1 MKIINLILVIFLM
14 TGSMSFAQD
23 DAERECK
30 RMRFLAGE
38 DLKIKNYKSAVKHY
52 ILGEEICGGYD
63 AANYNRLIGSLR
75 NAINGIT
82 EPTEKMAYIDTVVAA
97 YSRSETA
104 GGYNQKDDLL
114 RAAFILQSSSPDR
127 ELANTL
133 FRRGIATQGSAT
145 AEGYVSYFYYNTYAR
160 FSAAKEEGKAA
171 LKQAMI
177 SDYFELSTLI
187 SKASMSVKTQETITE
202 YFNAVVRNCDD
213 VLPELKGY
221 MENLPSDPEVKKAT
235 VMNFIELLDK
245 KNCTDAPEYGQL
257 IDVYVEL
264 DPTSLDAQLMKAKF
278 FISKNKTSEAINTL
292 KTARG
297 IATDDAK
304 KQEISYMIASAQFKA
319 NSYKAA
325 YTTAIS
331 VTGEHK
337 GKALVIAGKS
347 VGSNANNCGAST
359 FERKCNNIY
368 AVELLERAKALGA
381 STGNSISSY
390 KSRYPTSDDLF
401 QNSNPQSVTL
411 TCYGVTV
418 NPSK

>member
-1 MKIINLILVIFLM
+1 MKTVNFILLIFLT

-97 YSRSETA
+97 YNRYEKA

-114 RAAFILQSSSPDR
+114 RAAFILQSSNPDR

-133 FRRGIATQGSAT
+133 FRRGIAAQGTAT

-160 FSAAKEEGKAA
+160 FAAAKEEGKAT
-171 LKQAMI
+171 LKKTMI
-177 SDYFELSTLI
+177 SDYFELSALI
-187 SKASMSVKTQETITE
+187 SKANMSVLTQETITE
-202 YFNAVVRNCDD
+202 YFNAVVRSCDD
-213 VLPELKGY
+213 ILPELKGY
-221 MENLPSDPEVKKAT
+221 IENLPTDPEVKKAA

-245 KNCTDAPEYGQL
+245 KKCTDAPEYLKL
-257 IDVYVEL
+257 IEIYVEL
-264 DPTSLDAQLMKAKF
+264 DPTSIDAQLMKAKVLMK
-278 FISKNKTSEAINTL
+278 SAIGDAIKAL

-297 IATDDAK
+297 VATDDAK
-304 KQEISYMIASAQFKA
+304 KQEISYMIAAAQFKSH
-319 NSYKAA
+319 SYKAA
-325 YTTAIS
+325 YTTAMS

-337 GKALVIAGKS
+337 GKALAIAGKA
-347 VGSNANNCGAST
+347 VGSNANNCGSST

-368 AVELLERAKALGA
+368 AVQLLEKARALGE
-381 STGNSISSY
+381 SNGSSISSY
-390 KSRYPTSDDLF
+390 KSRYPTSDDCF

-411 TCYGVTV
+411 SCYGVTV
-418 NPSK
+418 NPCK